1 MHSSVCTETMT
12 TMKSGKRKVTLTDV
26 AREANVSAATVSR
39 LMRGAAAINADTR
52 ERVEKAASKLSFDL
66 GGKKKTRI
74 IAFLLSNRGVLHSF
88 HSAVLMGAEAYCA
101 EHDYGLLFLPL
112 NYSLAAQAQDVE
124 LPEILLGTRIVAGVI
139 VAGSNSQNLL
149 DVLSRQRMPWVVL
162 GNNVVG
168 GWEHDRPGCVFFD
181 DIGGAAEITR
191 YLISL
196 GHRRIGFAG
205 NLKLPWYLRRFQGY
219 QQAMEAAGLTPR
231 GCDLAS
237 RDDEEM
243 GYLATK
249 VLLQSTL
256 RVTAIFA
263 GDDIAAHGV
272 YKAARDLGLRIP
284 EDLSVVGFNDTSE
297 ASALHP
303 PLTSMHVFTDELGR
317 QLAELLLSQIAH
329 PEQTAG
335 SLLMPTRLIRRESTI
350 PPSGN

>member
-1 MHSSVCTETMT
+1 MQRSST
-12 TMKSGKRKVTLTDV
+12 KVRLADV

-39 LMRGAAAINADTR
+39 LMRGAAAINSDTR
-52 ERVEKAASKLSFDL
+52 ERVVKAAKRLNFDL

-88 HSAVLMGAEAYCA
+88 HSSILMGAEAYCA
-101 EHDYGLLFLPL
+101 ERDYGLLFLPL
-112 NYSLAAQAQDVE
+112 NYSLTNNAQE
-124 LPEILLGTRIVAGVI
+124 LEMPEILLRTRIVAGAI
-139 VAGSNSQNLL
+139 VAGTNSQSMLE
-149 DVLSRQRMPWVVL
+149 VLSRGRMPWVVL

-168 GWEHDRPGCVFFD
+168 ALQHDQPGSVFFD

-196 GHRRIGFAG
+196 GHRHIGFAG

-219 QQAMEAAGLTPR
+219 RQAMQRAGLTPR
-231 GCDLAS
+231 GSDLAS

-249 VLLQSTL
+249 VLLQNSP

-263 GDDIAAHGV
+263 GDDTAARGV
-272 YKAARDLGLRIP
+272 YKAARDIGLRIP
-284 EDLSVVGFNDTSE
+284 EELSIVGFNDTLE

-303 PLTSMHVFTDELGR
+303 TLTSMRVFTDDLGR
-317 QLAELLLSQIAH
+317 QLAESLLNQIAH
-329 PEQTAG
+329 PEKPAG
-335 SLLMPTRLIRRESTI
+335 SILMPTRLIRRESCA
-350 PPSGN
+350 PPLESISIK

>member
-1 MHSSVCTETMT
+1 MQRSST
-12 TMKSGKRKVTLTDV
+12 KVRLADV

-39 LMRGAAAINADTR
+39 LMRGAAVINSDTR
-52 ERVEKAASKLSFDL
+52 ERVVKAANRLNFDL

-88 HSAVLMGAEAYCA
+88 HSSILMGAEAYCA
-101 EHDYGLLFLPL
+101 ERDYGVLFLPL
-112 NYSLAAQAQDVE
+112 NYSLTTNAQE
-124 LPEILLGTRIVAGVI
+124 LEMPEILLRTRIVAGAI
-139 VAGSNSQNLL
+139 VAGTNSQSMLE
-149 DVLSRQRMPWVVL
+149 VLSRRRMPWVVL

-168 GWEHDRPGCVFFD
+168 AWQHDQPGSVFFD

-196 GHRRIGFAG
+196 GHRHVGFAG

-219 QQAMEAAGLTPR
+219 QQAMQGAGLTPR
-231 GCDLAS
+231 GSDLVS

-249 VLLQSTL
+249 VLLQNSP

-263 GDDIAAHGV
+263 GDDTAARGV
-272 YKAARDLGLRIP
+272 YKAARDIGLRIP
-284 EDLSVVGFNDTSE
+284 EELSIVGFNDTLE

-303 PLTSMHVFTDELGR
+303 TLTSMHVFTDDLGR
-317 QLAELLLSQIAH
+317 QLAESLLNQIAH
-329 PEQTAG
+329 PEKPAG
-335 SLLMPTRLIRRESTI
+335 SILMPTRLIRRESCGPAFESI
-350 PPSGN
+350 SSK